1 MINLDTEQLK
11 SLLAQLESAN
21 SQIDEAM
28 VCLQRVTTH
37 NSWGCAE
44 RGTINAHIQENRQ
57 QMQRIQRNSES
68 FLNTTRAVADDFC
81 STENRISSWFDSI
94 DEAIAKVA
102 SGNLRLKV
110 QSIKPVWSRIGHRIG
125 ASKSGVCAINADP
138 MTCVEL
144 DDLDL

>member
-37 NSWGCAE
+37 RSWGCTE
-44 RGTINAHIQENRQ
+44 RSTINAHIQENRQ

-94 DEAIAKVA
+94 DEAITKVA

-110 QSIKPVWSRIGHRIG
+110 QSIKPVWSRIGHRIRS
-125 ASKSGVCAINADP
+125 SKSGVHAINADP